1 MHTPVNSPHH
11 WRSLLFMPGDDRRK
25 IEKAARLNVDA
36 IIMDLEDG
44 VALTQKAEARAVTAE
59 ALVTVACGRSAR
71 LVRIN
76 PIGSAFWRDDLATV
90 LPARPDGIVVP
101 KVESAEQVQMLA
113 AHIAQAERDQGLAAG
128 SIPLLALIETALG
141 VVYLREIAA
150 ADDRLAALIFGAED
164 LAGDLGAVRTA
175 DGDEIRYARAAV
187 VLHAK
192 ARRLAAI
199 DTPYIDLHDLNGLR
213 EQTISALQLGYTGKL
228 AIHPR
233 QVEIIQS
240 VFTPAEDD
248 IRRARALI
256 AAYEAHQRAGTGVF
270 AWEGRMVDMP
280 MIRAAEYILG
290 RARAA
295 GVDIAST

>member
-1 MHTPVNSPHH
+1 
-11 WRSLLFMPGDDRRK
+11 MPGDDRRK
-25 IEKAARLNVDA
+25 IEKAAQLAVDA

-44 VALTQKAEARAVTAE
+44 VALTQKAEARLVTAE
-59 ALVTVACGRSAR
+59 ALATVDCGRSAR

-76 PIGSAFWRDDLATV
+76 PVGSTFWRDDLAAV
-90 LPARPDGIVVP
+90 LGARPDGVVVP

-113 AHIAQAERDQGLAAG
+113 AHLAQAERDQGMSAG

-141 VVYLREIAA
+141 VVNLREIAS

-175 DGDEIRYARAAV
+175 AGDEISHARAAV

-192 ARRLAAI
+192 AWRLAAI
-199 DTPYIDLHDLNGLR
+199 DTPYVDLHDLDGLR
-213 EQTISALQLGYTGKL
+213 EQTLTAMRWGYTGKL

-233 QVEIIQS
+233 QVEVIQS
-240 VFTPAEDD
+240 VFIPSEDD

-256 AAYEAHQRAGTGVF
+256 AAYESHQRSGAGVF
-270 AWEGRMVDMP
+270 AWEGKMIDMP

-295 GVDIAST
+295 GINLDSV